1 MPPLSGSLTREEA
14 AELLQLTPPMLD
26 ALLERGQLLCHYR
39 GGELRIPIAQLE
51 TYLRDS
57 LVRLYRFEARL
68 DVDVALPASAPMPA
82 PAPVIEPQPPAPG
95 PALPDVVAAAPAPPP
110 EPPPVQHA
118 AAPEPE
124 LEPEG
129 ESAEAA
135 AASSVP
141 QIVIEPEVPAPVQYD
156 DTRTSPRYVPRRQI
170 TGIFHDVR
178 FTIVQLSASGL
189 RIRHNDP
196 LLPGDEAKLTFALHN
211 PPRSFVMRARVV
223 WTSAARYGGGS
234 DATFSISGL
243 RITEHAERMTKAVEL
258 LLSAHDLEP
267 DRRQHPRPGFAS
279 DEAMAPASVS
289 DDEIALVLKATQR
302 FAADPLE
309 ATRWYGR
316 GKFALSDEQVRR
328 TAPQRP
334 REREEALAVWEFLER
349 QVELEKVSS
358 ILAWTR
364 KSRPRA
370 AATSSVAT

>member
-14 AELLQLTPPMLD
+14 ADLLQLTPPMLD

-39 GGELRIPIAQLE
+39 GGEPRIPVAQLE

-68 DVDVALPASAPMPA
+68 DLELPAAAAASTPSAIMPPLAEPQLPAAAVPDAVPA
-82 PAPVIEPQPPAPG
+82 PDAPS
-95 PALPDVVAAAPAPPP
+95 
-110 EPPPVQHA
+110 PVQHA

-129 ESAEAA
+129 ESAAIAA
-135 AASSVP
+135 PPAT
-141 QIVIEPEVPAPVQYD
+141 QIAIDREVAPPVQYD
-156 DTRTSPRYVPRRQI
+156 DTRTNPRYVPRRQI

-189 RIRHNDP
+189 RIRHTDP
-196 LLPGDEAKLTFALHN
+196 LLPGDEAKLTFALLS

-223 WTSAARYGGGS
+223 WTSAARYGGAS
-234 DATFSISGL
+234 DASFSISGL
-243 RITEHAERMTKAVEL
+243 RITEHGERLAKAVEL
-258 LLSAHDLEP
+258 LLAAHDLEP
-267 DRRQHPRPGFAS
+267 DRRQHPRPGYAA
-279 DEAMAPASVS
+279 DEAMAPASVT

-328 TAPQRP
+328 AAPPRP
-334 REREEALAVWEFLER
+334 RDREEALAVWEFLDR
-349 QVELEKVSS
+349 QLELEKVTS

-370 AATSSVAT
+370 VAAPSAAS

>member
-26 ALLERGQLLCHYR
+26 ALLERGQLLCHYS
-39 GGELRIPIAQLE
+39 GGEPRIPIAQLE
-51 TYLRDS
+51 TFLRDS

-68 DVDVALPASAPMPA
+68 DADLV
-82 PAPVIEPQPPAPG
+82 
-95 PALPDVVAAAPAPPP
+95 PP
-110 EPPPVQHA
+110 EKAAISSPQSEGSRSAATQLPLSSSIEEESSIA

-124 LEPEG
+124 LEPERDFDR
-129 ESAEAA
+129 ETLITIEKEPAEP
-135 AASSVP
+135 SYS
-141 QIVIEPEVPAPVQYD
+141 
-156 DTRTSPRYVPRRQI
+156 DTRSAPRYVPRRQI

-178 FTIVQLSASGL
+178 FTIVQLSATGL
-189 RIRHNDP
+189 RIRHTEP
-196 LLPGDEAKLTFALHN
+196 LLPGDEAKLSFALLN

-223 WTSAARYGGGS
+223 WTSAARYGSSGG

-243 RITEHAERMTKAVEL
+243 RITEHAERLVKAVDL
-258 LLSAHDLEP
+258 LLAAHDLEP
-267 DRRQHPRPGFAS
+267 DRRQNPRPGFAS
-279 DEAMAPASVS
+279 DEALAPAAVT

-328 TAPQRP
+328 AAPVKP
-334 REREEALAVWEFLER
+334 RDREEALAVWEFLER

-358 ILAWTR
+358 ILAWSR
-364 KSRPRA
+364 KSRPRSA
-370 AATSSVAT
+370 VPTTAAT